1 MRARTRIPLLAVC
14 LPLGASVGAYPP
26 APSRAESN
34 DIEALKPDCREA
46 YACLCPWRDV
56 LRSGDFQ
63 VLPASLVPTQVVRCW
78 GQSECEWHV
87 AEDERGI
94 AIFHSRP
101 DLRRDPLPVEH
112 LVTLGNP
119 SWDSRGVRHVVP
131 VEGGWIVGFNSG
143 EFGGGLWWV
152 AQDGSRYRRLEGSN
166 IVDLIKT
173 PGGVIALT
181 GLDHLSIRGKGEA
194 FLVSR
199 ARHREWRAKRL
210 AVVGASAYAAT
221 TAPDGSVL
229 VVTRT
234 QLVRLGLGGRVTVL
248 HTGRWDDFF
257 QIGKNSESAFYP
269 GSVVAR
275 ANGEIFVGMRAVLVR
290 LVPQAHGYS
299 EEWLAPAKCI
309 ERQKARSQ

>member
-1 MRARTRIPLLAVC
+1 M
-14 LPLGASVGAYPP
+14 
-26 APSRAESN
+26 
-34 DIEALKPDCREA
+34 
-46 YACLCPWRDV
+46 
-56 LRSGDFQ
+56 
-63 VLPASLVPTQVVRCW
+63 
-78 GQSECEWHV
+78 
-87 AEDERGI
+87 
-94 AIFHSRP
+94 
-101 DLRRDPLPVEH
+101 
-112 LVTLGNP
+112 
-119 SWDSRGVRHVVP
+119 
-131 VEGGWIVGFNSG
+131 
-143 EFGGGLWWV
+143 
-152 AQDGSRYRRLEGSN
+152 
-166 IVDLIKT
+166 
-173 PGGVIALT
+173 T